1 MKAVPRLLVVALLV
15 AAGPVWGQSP
25 AEEPAVRAVQ
35 KVLPAVVN
43 IYTERTVTVAV
54 RDPLDEFY
62 ERFFGGAV
70 VRGNRLIRQPVRN
83 LGSGL
88 LVSAS
93 GYIVTN
99 QHVVERA
106 ADVKIQVTLSDGKD
120 YEAKLVRAD
129 EDLDLALIRIVRKE
143 PFPFLDLSKLSP
155 NLLGQSVLAIGN
167 PIGYESSVSR
177 GILSAK
183 ERTLTFEGISMEGL
197 LQTDAAINPGN
208 SGGPL
213 VDLEGNLVGINSAKM
228 AYSRNVTVE
237 NIGFAIPGDRVKA
250 FVEES
255 IAIAEGRRPA
265 PPEVSL
271 PDVLRKRFGLD
282 VQDLTP
288 ALARNFGY
296 PRTQGLLVSGV
307 EAGSPAA
314 EAGIEPGMVV
324 VAVGSQSVRTVA
336 DLPRM
341 LVRVKTG
348 ETVRFT
354 LVVPTRQGNF
364 MVQRVGSVQLPAR

>member
-1 MKAVPRLLVVALLV
+1 
-15 AAGPVWGQSP
+15 
-25 AEEPAVRAVQ
+25 
-35 KVLPAVVN
+35 
-43 IYTERTVTVAV
+43 
-54 RDPLDEFY
+54 
-62 ERFFGGAV
+62 
-70 VRGNRLIRQPVRN
+70 
-83 LGSGL
+83 
-88 LVSAS
+88 
-93 GYIVTN
+93 
-99 QHVVERA
+99 
-106 ADVKIQVTLSDGKD
+106 
-120 YEAKLVRAD
+120 
-129 EDLDLALIRIVRKE
+129 
-143 PFPFLDLSKLSP
+143 
-155 NLLGQSVLAIGN
+155 
-167 PIGYESSVSR
+167 
-177 GILSAK
+177 
-183 ERTLTFEGISMEGL
+183 
-197 LQTDAAINPGN
+197 
-208 SGGPL
+208 
-213 VDLEGNLVGINSAKM
+213 M